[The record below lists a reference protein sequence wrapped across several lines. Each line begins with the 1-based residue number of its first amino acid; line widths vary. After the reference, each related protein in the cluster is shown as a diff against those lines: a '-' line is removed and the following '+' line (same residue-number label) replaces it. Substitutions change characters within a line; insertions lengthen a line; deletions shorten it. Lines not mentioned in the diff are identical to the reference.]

1 MNDLN
6 PPEKRMCHLTGF
18 TKKCRALV
26 TSGKCGRWI
35 HLHGVDRN
43 SGEQMVMAGHCID
56 DVLPKLL
63 IENTQMARENGAAVE
78 SFRNEM
84 VKVNQ
89 ITLAL
94 QSDELRQHLVG
105 ANNGRL
111 AIDRKPSGE

>member
-1 MNDLN
+1 MNDFL

-18 TKKCRALV
+18 TKKCRSLV

-35 HLHGVDRN
+35 YINGLDRN
-43 SGEQMVMAGHCID
+43 TGEQMIMRASCVD
-56 DVLPKLL
+56 DALPALL
-63 IENTQMARENGAAVE
+63 LENTHMARENGAAVE

-105 ANNGRL
+105 AGNGHL
-111 AIDRKPSGE
+111 AIDKK